1 MIPTIA
7 NIRKAIYCL
16 NKRIDQLEGG
26 NYQDTMVELSN
37 KISALESLINED
49 LQDPT
54 SAIDKFNEIVA
65 FLNSIEN
72 TDTLSGL
79 LGDIIAQIPTNVSDL
94 ENDSGYL
101 TQHQDISNKMNKVT
115 NAANNNLA
123 KLDSN
128 GNVVDSGVNVS
139 EIVKSSSI
147 RNIVVLTQAQYDLI
161 VTKDANTEYNIIES
175 V

>member
-26 NYQDTMVELSN
+26 DYQDNMVELSN
-37 KISALESLINED
+37 KISDLESLISED
-49 LQDPT
+49 LQNPT
-54 SAIDKFNEIVA
+54 SAIDKFNEIVT
-65 FLNSIEN
+65 FLESIEN

-101 TQHQDISNKMNKVT
+101 TQHQDISG
-115 NAANNNLA
+115 
-123 KLDSN
+123 KLDKSEAN
-128 GNVVDSGVNVS
+128 ITYVS
-139 EIVKSSSI
+139 ASQEQQFTDVQKEII
-147 RNIVVLTQAQYDLI
+147 QNIDHFL
-161 VTKDANTEYNIIES
+161 
-175 V
+175 